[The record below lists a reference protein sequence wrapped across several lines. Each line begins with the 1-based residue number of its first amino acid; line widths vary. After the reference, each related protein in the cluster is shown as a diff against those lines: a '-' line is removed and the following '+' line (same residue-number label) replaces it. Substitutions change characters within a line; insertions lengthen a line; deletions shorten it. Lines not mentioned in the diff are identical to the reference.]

1 MKTIKTNIIILIL
14 ILANFTSF
22 AQTMQKD
29 TILANKYFEKAS
41 IFKDSEQYDSA
52 IVYYEKASVLYEKNE
67 MWRKYLISET
77 KHGHC
82 LTKLW
87 QLDQTIA
94 TIKPAID
101 NFLLY
106 NDENDTIVADV
117 YNILGFQYY
126 YKKNLDSALLYWKK
140 TLKIR
145 IEILGENHIKVA
157 DSYNNIGVIYEN
169 IDYNLALEYHFK
181 AMKVRKKILGDK
193 HFSVADSYL
202 NIGTAYSANE
212 KDSLALV
219 FYFKALKLYKEIFG
233 DNHSNVASCYFN
245 IGLIYEK
252 IYKYNVALQYFLK
265 SLNINKLCHNENM
278 IATIYFNIGFTYN
291 KNNEYDLAINNF
303 FKSLEIFIE
312 LYGKKNGY
320 ISECYSAI
328 GSVYA
333 NKNQNNLALQYH
345 FKALKIN
352 KEYFGENSI
361 NASMNYNNIGNIYAN
376 INENNLALRYYFKS
390 MKIDKNYFGEENIN
404 VAKSYNNI
412 GNIYTTINKFDLA
425 LEYLEKSLI
434 IKKNIYGEEHLSIA
448 YTYNNIGVVYKLQ
461 NKNNLALENNIKSLQ
476 IKKQLLGENHIDIAL
491 AYNNI
496 GNLYLNKNKYDLA
509 LEYYLKS
516 LLIKKDIIGERHNYT
531 AITYNN
537 IGLIYTKQKD
547 YNQSL
552 QYYQK
557 ALTSNLLNFNDSTN
571 ISSVPEIKNYLSWD
585 ELLETLK
592 SKAEIFANQ
601 NLPEFE
607 NSQKISLLHY
617 QACDTLINQVRQE
630 ITLQSDKLTLAET
643 ASEVYQSAISLC
655 FKMSDDNYY
664 KEQAFY
670 FSEKDKTRILLDEIA
685 EKNAMK
691 QSGIPDSLIEKE
703 KDLRFYVSFY
713 KNKLAKQLDSTETEK
728 YNEKLFATSREHEA
742 LIEQLKQDHPRF
754 AKLKYNHE
762 VPQITDI
769 QSVLDTNTAIRSY
782 TVADS
787 LIYIFTITENNFE
800 IDTISKNK
808 NFNSTITAIKKLIL
822 NVGNY
827 NDYPNLIKHTENM
840 YNQLFPAYAKLPVGI
855 DNLIIIP
862 DDSLSLI
869 PFEVLLTEKYTG
881 NADNFSEYSF
891 LLKKY
896 AIQYSPSVSMYYQLQ
911 TDTKKTAEYD
921 IVILAPI
928 FNGNDSII
936 VTKSEKL
943 EEIEQ
948 KHILRS
954 FDEQGYL
961 DENGYIRP
969 LIHSETEANKIFRIF
984 KKRIS
989 MKRLHRGANEYF
1001 VKSDTLSWYRIIHF
1015 ATHATSNTDKPYL
1028 SGVTLS
1034 QDTTGGEDGFLYSNE
1049 IYGLNLNSELVCLS
1063 ACETATGKVQ
1073 NGEGVMDLSRAFF
1086 FAGTQNVI
1094 ATLWKVDD
1102 ESTADI
1108 MTDFYKKYDNKN
1120 MEFVYALQKAKL
1132 DMLKSNEY
1140 NHPFFWAPF
1149 ILIGK

>member
-1 MKTIKTNIIILIL
+1 MKTNIIILIL
-14 ILANFTSF
+14 ILASFTTF
-22 AQTMQKD
+22 AQTIQQD

-52 IVYYEKASVLYEKNE
+52 IVYFEKASFLYEKNE

-77 KHGHC
+77 EHGHC

-87 QLDQTIA
+87 ELDEAIA
-94 TIKPAID
+94 TLKPAID
-101 NFLLY
+101 IFLVY
-106 NDENDTIVADV
+106 NDENDTIVAD
-117 YNILGFQYY
+117 
-126 YKKNLDSALLYWKK
+126 A
-140 TLKIR
+140 
-145 IEILGENHIKVA
+145 
-157 DSYNNIGVIYEN
+157 
-169 IDYNLALEYHFK
+169 
-181 AMKVRKKILGDK
+181 
-193 HFSVADSYL
+193 
-202 NIGTAYSANE
+202 
-212 KDSLALV
+212 
-219 FYFKALKLYKEIFG
+219 
-233 DNHSNVASCYFN
+233 YFN
-245 IGLIYEK
+245 IGLN
-252 IYKYNVALQYFLK
+252 NVILSNNDLALEYWQKALLIQK
-265 SLNINKLCHNENM
+265 KLLGKNNKKT
-278 IATIYFNIGFTYN
+278 ARTYN
-291 KNNEYDLAINNF
+291 AIGNVYAEKGENIEALKF
-303 FKSLEIFIE
+303 LNKSLEIR
-312 LYGKKNGY
+312 KK
-320 ISECYSAI
+320 IFPET
-328 GSVYA
+328 
-333 NKNQNNLALQYH
+333 H
-345 FKALKIN
+345 
-352 KEYFGENSI
+352 
-361 NASMNYNNIGNIYAN
+361 
-376 INENNLALRYYFKS
+376 
-390 MKIDKNYFGEENIN
+390 IDIT
-404 VAKSYNNI
+404 KSYNNI
-412 GNIYTTINKFDLA
+412 GRVYFNLQYFDISLEYFKKALEISINLQDKENMATYYQNIGIIYSLKGKYDLA
-425 LEYLEKSLI
+425 FENYTNSI
-434 IKKNIYGEEHLSIA
+434 NIKKKLDIIDASSISLLLNLGIF
-448 YTYNNIGVVYKLQ
+448 YNSI
-461 NKNNLALENNIKSLQ
+461 
-476 IKKQLLGENHIDIAL
+476 
-491 AYNNI
+491 
-496 GNLYLNKNKYDLA
+496 NKYDLA
-509 LEYYLKS
+509 LKSCYNSLNLCDELYKEKNHDRIAIGYNILGLIYLNKNEYNLALEHFKKSLQIAKEIYGENHELVAKLYFNIGNTYKDKKEFDFALQNHFKALEIRESLFEKDSSFYIATSYVSIGNVYVEQNITNESLKYYLISLEILENHFENSLGLAFLYHSIGVAYAKQSEYDKS
-516 LLIKKDIIGERHNYT
+516 LRYFFKALKSKKEILGNKHSYVGH
-531 AITYNN
+531 TYNN
-537 IGLIYTKQKD
+537 IGSAYFDKKN
-547 YNQSL
+547 YVQSL

-571 ISSVPEIKNYLSWD
+571 IASIPIIKNYLSWG

-592 SKAEIFANQ
+592 AKAEIFANQ

-607 NSQKISLLHY
+607 NPLNISLLHY
-617 QACDTLINQVRQE
+617 QACDILINQVRQE
-630 ITLQSDKLTLAET
+630 ITLKSDKLSLAER
-643 ASEVYQSAISLC
+643 ASEVYQGAIGVC
-655 FKMSDDNYY
+655 FKLSDTFEVSDSYRY

-713 KNKLAKQLDSTETEK
+713 RNKLAEQLDSTETEK

-742 LIEQLKQDHPRF
+742 LIEQLTQDHSRF
-754 AKLKYNHE
+754 AEFKYNQE
-762 VPQITDI
+762 VPRVADI
-769 QSVLDTNTAIRSY
+769 KSVLEPNTAIRSY
-782 TVADS
+782 TVTDS

-840 YNQLFPAYAKLPVGI
+840 YNQLFPAYAEIPTGI

-881 NADNFSEYSF
+881 DANNFSEYSF

-896 AIQYSPSVSMYYQLQ
+896 AIQYSPSISMYYQLQ

-928 FNGNDSII
+928 FNENDSII

-961 DENGYIRP
+961 DGNGYIRP
-969 LIHSETEANKIFRIF
+969 LIHSETEANNIYKIF

-1034 QDTTGGEDGFLYSNE
+1034 QDTTGGEDGFLHSNE
-1049 IYGLNLNSELVCLS
+1049 IYSLNLNSELVCLS

-1102 ESTADI
+1102 VSTADI

-1132 DMLKSNEY
+1132 DMLKSNNY
-1140 NHPFFWAPF
+1140 SHPFFWAPF
-1149 ILIGK
+1149 VLIGK